1 MADQSTPIM
10 AYRKHNK
17 NLRLI
22 LLLFILCGLLNGS
35 QGQSMDSLVSKY
47 TDKQGMVNI
56 DSLLVAGRR
65 YFYSASNK
73 ALEIGHRSVFFAE
86 KQGDQLKLADCY
98 RFLGACYVDF
108 KNDYDSAHYYY
119 GRAESLYQSLN
130 SIEASNGEGAVLHN
144 YGVIQHYLGD
154 YLKSIEYYTKA

>member
-1 MADQSTPIM
+1 
-10 AYRKHNK
+10 
-17 NLRLI
+17 
-22 LLLFILCGLLNGS
+22 
-35 QGQSMDSLVSKY
+35 
-47 TDKQGMVNI
+47 
-56 DSLLVAGRR
+56 SLLVAGRS

-130 SIEASNGEGAVLHN
+130 SIEASNGEGAALHN

-154 YLKSIEYYTKA
+154 YLKSIEYYTKALSIFDVTGESKTRPMTLNNLAVLYAYVKDPKKSEKYARECVEL